1 MLVTFFFVLVP
12 QVVLLLLDKN
22 IFPIIFACAH
32 VEFFFSLLE
41 LGWSI
46 SAMILIMQKNTALY
60 DLRNSQTMGHVIKSR
75 RIKTSKE
82 IEEELYERF
91 PNLRKSQ

>member
-1 MLVTFFFVLVP
+1 MLITFFFVLVP

-32 VEFFFSLLE
+32 VEYAFSLCE
-41 LGWSI
+41 LCWSFY
-46 SAMILIMQKNTALY
+46 AMCTIIQKNTALA
-60 DLRNSQTMGHVIKSR
+60 DLRNAQTLGHITKR
-75 RIKTSKE
+75 KKIKTSKE

-91 PNLRKSQ
+91 PNLKKNE